1 MAVRLTIRPSEHGFA
16 RLTPAVLFKVKVNR
30 WRGAVHE
37 SADPSWLA
45 AVGLREDGSQD
56 DCYKAFANAARARH
70 NVEHRNALSS
80 DIFCCGWLPDDD
92 DHDRYRVEAG
102 IRLLGELRSTCGG
115 ARRCRVAAHK
125 PVNVLMVIL
134 DLVPGCD
141 KDSWYPEFAMPH
153 RPLAPG
159 EQVYSNYM
167 DPSAAAKLLEDQ
179 DQ

>member
-70 NVEHRNALSS
+70 SVEHRNALSS

-102 IRLLGELRSTCGG
+102 IRLLGELRSTVHRLVCSSLLDGREHAAELAG
-115 ARRCRVAAHK
+115 AVSLRINRSMC
-125 PVNVLMVIL
+125 
-134 DLVPGCD
+134 
-141 KDSWYPEFAMPH
+141 
-153 RPLAPG
+153 
-159 EQVYSNYM
+159 
-167 DPSAAAKLLEDQ
+167 
-179 DQ
+179 